1 MFTSIASVSISG
13 RLDAKLRAIAD
24 AGFDGVELVENDLLA
39 FDGAA
44 REVGR
49 TIRELGLKCTAFQ
62 RVDDFEGTSGAVR
75 THNFNLIERKLDTM
89 EQVGA
94 DLLIVGSSATMAA
107 SGDRQRIVADFHEL
121 AERAHARGMRVGYEA
136 LAWGRYIFDHR
147 EAWSVVKETNHPA
160 LGLVLGSFHSL
171 VRNIPIDSL
180 PDIDPAKIFLVHL
193 ADAPVIQMDFRSWS
207 RHFRYLP
214 GQGELDL
221 EAYVA
226 ALRARGY
233 NGIWSLEVF
242 NDRYRASA
250 ASTSAIDG
258 MRSLRYIEDQVARR
272 LLLAKGSGRPPRVQ
286 CHGIEFIEFAAN
298 DNEVEPLGQMFETLG
313 FTLTGRHRSKRVMRW
328 SQNGINLLI
337 NNEPVSFARAYA
349 DMHGASVCAMGV
361 RVEDVGAAMERAR
374 ALQISS
380 FSQPVGPGELQIPAA
395 RGVGESLLYFIRA
408 GEEQHLWKN
417 DFLSVSDSAAAARGV
432 GLQRIDHVT
441 QTMQYEAMLSW
452 LLYYLSLFAVSKT
465 GQIEIDDPFGLV
477 YSQAVESAD
486 RSFRI
491 VLNSSPTPQTLSSRF
506 LHGFMGAG
514 VQHLALQTDD
524 IFRTAQLLKE
534 RGAQMLPIPA
544 NYYED
549 LQARFDLDNALIERL
564 AANDILYER
573 EGQGEYFQLFTRA
586 FAKRFFF
593 EIVQRRSYQAYGASN
608 AAIRIAAQSRYRP
621 DVQVSAPG

>member
-13 RLDAKLRAIAD
+13 RLDAKLRAIVD
-24 AGFDGVELVENDLLA
+24 AGFDGVELVENDLLTY
-39 FDGAA
+39 DGTA
-44 REVGR
+44 RDVGR
-49 TIRELGLKCTAFQ
+49 MIRELGLTCTAFQ
-62 RVDDFEGTSGAVR
+62 RVNDFEGMSGAVR
-75 THNFNLIERKLDTM
+75 THNFSLIERKLDAM
-89 EQVGA
+89 EQVGT
-94 DLLIVGSSATMAA
+94 DLLIVGSNGSTAT

-121 AERAHARGMRVGYEA
+121 TERVHARGMRIGYEA

-147 EAWSVVKETNHPA
+147 EAWAVVKEVNHPA

-171 VRNIPIDSL
+171 VRNIPIESL

-193 ADAPVIQMDFRSWS
+193 ADSPVMQMDYRSWS

-242 NDRYRASA
+242 NDRYRSNA
-250 ASTSAIDG
+250 ASTTAVDG

-286 CHGIEFIEFAAN
+286 CHGIEFVEFAAN
-298 DNEVEPLGQMFETLG
+298 DNEVEPLGQMFEALG
-313 FTLTGRHRSKRVMRW
+313 FAHTGQHRSKRVTRW

-337 NNEPVSFARAYA
+337 NNEPASFARAYA
-349 DMHGASVCAMGV
+349 DMHGASVCAMGI
-361 RVEDVGAAMERAR
+361 RVEDVQAAMERAQ

-380 FSQPVGPGELQIPAA
+380 FSQPVRSGELQIPAA
-395 RGVGESLLYFIRA
+395 RGVGESLLYFIRD
-408 GEEQHLWKN
+408 GEEQQVWKN
-417 DFLSVSDSAAAARGV
+417 DFLAVSDGAAGSRGV
-432 GLQRIDHVT
+432 GLTRIDYVT
-441 QTMQYEAMLSW
+441 QTMEYEAMLSW

-465 GQIEIDDPFGLV
+465 AQVEIDDPFGLV
-477 YSQAVESAD
+477 YSQAVESSD
-486 RSFRI
+486 RTFRM
-491 VLNSSPTPQTLSSRF
+491 VLNSSSTPQTLSSRF

-524 IFRTAQLLKE
+524 IFKTARLLKE
-534 RGAQMLPIPA
+534 HGAQTLPIPA

-549 LQARFDLDNALIERL
+549 LQARFDLDSALIERL

-573 EGQGEYFQLFTRA
+573 EGRGEYFQLFTRA

-593 EIVQRRSYQAYGASN
+593 EIVQRRSYQSYGASN

-621 DVQVSAPG
+621 DAQE

>member
-39 FDGAA
+39 FDGTA
-44 REVGR
+44 RDVGR
-49 TIRELGLKCTAFQ
+49 MIRELGLKCSAFQ
-62 RVDDFEGTSGAVR
+62 RVDDFEGMSGAAR
-75 THNFNLIERKLDTM
+75 AHNFKRIERKLDTM

-94 DLLIVGSSATMAA
+94 DLLIVGSNASMAT

-121 AERAHARGMRVGYEA
+121 AERAHARGMRIGYEA

-147 EAWSVVKETNHPA
+147 EAWSVVKEADHPA

-171 VRNIPIDSL
+171 VRNIPIESL
-180 PDIDPAKIFLVHL
+180 PDIDPARIFLVHL
-193 ADAPVIQMDFRSWS
+193 ADAPVMQMDFRSWS

-233 NGIWSLEVF
+233 NGTWSLEVF

-250 ASTSAIDG
+250 AATSAVDG

-286 CHGIEFIEFAAN
+286 CHGIEFVEFAAN
-298 DNEVEPLGQMFETLG
+298 DNEVEPLGQMFEALG
-313 FTLTGRHRSKRVMRW
+313 FTLTGRHRSKRVTRW

-337 NNEPVSFARAYA
+337 NNEPASFARAYA
-349 DMHGASVCAMGV
+349 DLHGASVCAMGV
-361 RVEDVGAAMERAR
+361 RVEDVQAAMDRAQ
-374 ALQISS
+374 ALQIGS
-380 FSQPVGPGELQIPAA
+380 FSQPVGPGELRIPAA
-395 RGVGESLLYFIRA
+395 GGVGESLLYFIRD
-408 GEEQHLWKN
+408 GEEQHVWKN
-417 DFLSVSDSAAAARGV
+417 DFLSVGDSTASARGV
-432 GLQRIDHVT
+432 GLLRIDYVT

-465 GQIEIDDPFGLV
+465 AQVEIDDPFGLV

-486 RSFRI
+486 RTFRI

-524 IFRTAQLLKE
+524 IFATARLLKE
-534 RGAQMLPIPA
+534 RGAQTLPIPA

-549 LQARFDLDNALIERL
+549 LQARFDLDGALIERL
-564 AANDILYER
+564 AANGILYER

-593 EIVQRRSYQAYGASN
+593 EIVQRRNYHAYGASN

-621 DVQVSAPG
+621 DAGTPEQD

>member
-13 RLDAKLRAIAD
+13 RLDAKLRAIVD
-24 AGFDGVELVENDLLA
+24 AGFDGVELVENDLLTY
-39 FDGAA
+39 DGTA
-44 REVGR
+44 RDVGR
-49 TIRELGLKCTAFQ
+49 MIRELGLTCTAFQ
-62 RVDDFEGTSGAVR
+62 RVNDFEGMSGAAR
-75 THNFNLIERKLDTM
+75 AHNFSLIERKLDAM
-89 EQVGA
+89 EQVGT
-94 DLLIVGSSATMAA
+94 DLLIVGSNGSTAT

-121 AERAHARGMRVGYEA
+121 TERVHARGMRIGYEA

-147 EAWSVVKETNHPA
+147 EAWAVVKEVNHPA

-171 VRNIPIDSL
+171 VRNIPIESL

-193 ADAPVIQMDFRSWS
+193 ADAPVIQMDYRSWS

-250 ASTSAIDG
+250 ASTTAVDG

-286 CHGIEFIEFAAN
+286 CHGIEFVEFAAN
-298 DNEVEPLGQMFETLG
+298 DNEVEPLGQMFEALG
-313 FTLTGRHRSKRVMRW
+313 FTRTGQHRSKRVTRW

-337 NNEPVSFARAYA
+337 NNEPASFARAYA

-361 RVEDVGAAMERAR
+361 RVEDVQAAMERAR

-380 FSQPVGPGELQIPAA
+380 FSQPVRSGELQIPAA
-395 RGVGESLLYFIRA
+395 RGVGESLLYFIRD
-408 GEEQHLWKN
+408 GEEQHVWKN
-417 DFLSVSDSAAAARGV
+417 DFLAVSDAAGASRGV
-432 GLQRIDHVT
+432 GLTRIDYVT
-441 QTMQYEAMLSW
+441 QTMEYEGMLSW

-465 GQIEIDDPFGLV
+465 AQVEIDDPFGLV
-477 YSQAVESAD
+477 YSQAVESSD
-486 RSFRI
+486 RTFRI
-491 VLNSSPTPQTLSSRF
+491 VLNSSSTPQTLSSRF

-514 VQHLALQTDD
+514 VQQLALQTDD
-524 IFRTAQLLKE
+524 IFKTARLLKDH
-534 RGAQMLPIPA
+534 GAQTLPIPA

-549 LQARFDLDNALIERL
+549 LQARFDLDSALIERL

-593 EIVQRRSYQAYGASN
+593 EIVQRRSYQSYGASN
-608 AAIRIAAQSRYRP
+608 AAIRIAAQSRYRS
-621 DVQVSAPG
+621 DAQK

>member
-13 RLDAKLRAIAD
+13 RLDAKLRAIVE
-24 AGFDGVELVENDLLA
+24 AGFDGVELVENDLLTY
-39 FDGAA
+39 DGTA
-44 REVGR
+44 RDVGR
-49 TIRELGLKCTAFQ
+49 MIRELGLTCTAFQ
-62 RVDDFEGTSGAVR
+62 RVNDFEGMSGAVR
-75 THNFNLIERKLDTM
+75 THNFSLIERKLDAM
-89 EQVGA
+89 EQVGT
-94 DLLIVGSSATMAA
+94 DLLIVGSNGSTAT

-121 AERAHARGMRVGYEA
+121 TERVHARGMRIGYEA

-147 EAWSVVKETNHPA
+147 EAWAVVKEVNHPA

-171 VRNIPIDSL
+171 VRNIPIESL

-193 ADAPVIQMDFRSWS
+193 ADAPVIQMDYRSWS

-242 NDRYRASA
+242 NDRYRSNA
-250 ASTSAIDG
+250 ASTTAVDG

-286 CHGIEFIEFAAN
+286 CHGIEFVEFAAN
-298 DNEVEPLGQMFETLG
+298 DNEVEPLGQMFEALG
-313 FTLTGRHRSKRVMRW
+313 FTLTGQHRSKRVTRW

-337 NNEPVSFARAYA
+337 NNEPASFARAYA
-349 DMHGASVCAMGV
+349 DMHGASVCAMGI
-361 RVEDVGAAMERAR
+361 RVEDVQAAMERAQ

-380 FSQPVGPGELQIPAA
+380 FSQPVRSGELQIPAA
-395 RGVGESLLYFIRA
+395 RGVGESLLYFIRD
-408 GEEQHLWKN
+408 GEEQQVWKN
-417 DFLSVSDSAAAARGV
+417 DFLAVSDGAAGARGV
-432 GLQRIDHVT
+432 GLTRIDYVT
-441 QTMQYEAMLSW
+441 QTMEYEAMLSW

-465 GQIEIDDPFGLV
+465 AQVEIEDPFGLV
-477 YSQAVESAD
+477 YSQAVESSD
-486 RSFRI
+486 RTFRM
-491 VLNSSPTPQTLSSRF
+491 VLNSSSTPQTLSSRF

-524 IFRTAQLLKE
+524 IFKTARLLKE
-534 RGAQMLPIPA
+534 HGAQTLPIPA

-549 LQARFDLDNALIERL
+549 LQARFDLDSALIERL

-593 EIVQRRSYQAYGASN
+593 EIVQRRSYQSYGASN

-621 DVQVSAPG
+621 DAQK

>member
-1 MFTSIASVSISG
+1 M
-13 RLDAKLRAIAD
+13 
-24 AGFDGVELVENDLLA
+24 
-39 FDGAA
+39 
-44 REVGR
+44 
-49 TIRELGLKCTAFQ
+49 IRELGLTCTAFQ
-62 RVDDFEGTSGAVR
+62 RVSDFEGMPPAVR
-75 THNFNLIERKLDTM
+75 TRNFSLIERRFDTM

-94 DLLIVGSSATMAA
+94 DLLIVGSNASTAT
-107 SGDRQRIVADFHEL
+107 SGDRQRITEDFHEL
-121 AERAHARGMRVGYEA
+121 ADRAQARGMRIGYEA

-171 VRNIPIDSL
+171 ARNIPMESL
-180 PDIDPAKIFLVHL
+180 PDIDPARIFLVHL
-193 ADAPVIQMDFRSWS
+193 ADAPMMQMDFRSWS

-226 ALRARGY
+226 ALRGRGY

-250 ASTSAIDG
+250 ASTTAVDG

-286 CHGIEFIEFAAN
+286 CHGIEFIEFAAT
-298 DNEVEPLGQMFETLG
+298 DDEVEPLGQMFQALG
-313 FTLTGRHRSKRVMRW
+313 FTLTSRHRSKRVTRW
-328 SQNGINLLI
+328 SQHGINLLI
-337 NNEPVSFARAYA
+337 NNEPASFARAYA
-349 DMHGASVCAMGV
+349 EMHGASVCAMGI
-361 RVEDVGAAMERAR
+361 RVEDVQAAMERAR
-374 ALQISS
+374 ALQIES

-395 RGVGESLLYFIRA
+395 RGVGESLVYFIRA
-408 GEEQHLWKN
+408 GEEHHVWKN
-417 DFLSVSDSAAAARGV
+417 DFIAVSEPQAAAVDV
-432 GLQRIDHVT
+432 GLLRIDYVT

-465 GQIEIDDPFGLV
+465 AQVEIDDPFGLV
-477 YSQAVESAD
+477 YSQAVESSD
-486 RSFRI
+486 RTFRI
-491 VLNSSPTPQTLSSRF
+491 VLNSSPTLQTLSSRF

-514 VQHLALQTDD
+514 VQHMALQSED
-524 IFRTAQLLKE
+524 IFLTARLLKE
-534 RGAQMLPIPA
+534 RGAQLLPIPA

-549 LQARFDLDNALIERL
+549 LQARFDLDAGLIERL
-564 AANDILYER
+564 AANNILYER

-593 EIVQRRSYQAYGASN
+593 EIVQRRNYHAYGASN
-608 AAIRIAAQSRYRP
+608 AAIRIAAQSRYRS
-621 DVQVSAPG
+621 DSQG

>member
-13 RLDAKLRAIAD
+13 RLDAKLRAIVE
-24 AGFDGVELVENDLLA
+24 AGFDGVELVENDLLTY
-39 FDGAA
+39 DGTP
-44 REVGR
+44 RDVGR
-49 TIRELGLKCTAFQ
+49 MIRELGLSCTAFQ
-62 RVDDFEGTSGAVR
+62 RVNDFEGMSGAAR
-75 THNFNLIERKLDTM
+75 AHNFSLIERKLDAM
-89 EQVGA
+89 EQVGT
-94 DLLIVGSSATMAA
+94 DLLIVGSNGLTTT

-121 AERAHARGMRVGYEA
+121 TERVHARGMRIGYEA

-147 EAWSVVKETNHPA
+147 EAWAVVKEVNHPA

-171 VRNIPIDSL
+171 ARNIPIDSL

-193 ADAPVIQMDFRSWS
+193 ADAPVIQMDYRSWS

-250 ASTSAIDG
+250 AATTAVDG

-286 CHGIEFIEFAAN
+286 CHGIEFVEFAAN

-313 FTLTGRHRSKRVMRW
+313 FTLTGRHRSKRVTRW

-337 NNEPVSFARAYA
+337 NNEPASFARAYA

-361 RVEDVGAAMERAR
+361 RVEDVQAAMERAQ

-395 RGVGESLLYFIRA
+395 RGVGESLLYFIRD
-408 GEEQHLWKN
+408 GEEQHVWKN
-417 DFLSVSDSAAAARGV
+417 DFLAVSDVGAGARGV
-432 GLQRIDHVT
+432 GLTRIDYVT
-441 QTMQYEAMLSW
+441 QTMEYEAMLSW

-465 GQIEIDDPFGLV
+465 AQVEIDDPFGLV
-477 YSQAVESAD
+477 YSQAVESSD
-486 RSFRI
+486 RTFRM
-491 VLNSSPTPQTLSSRF
+491 VLNSSSSTLR
-506 LHGFMGAG
+506 
-514 VQHLALQTDD
+514 
-524 IFRTAQLLKE
+524 
-534 RGAQMLPIPA
+534 
-544 NYYED
+544 
-549 LQARFDLDNALIERL
+549 
-564 AANDILYER
+564 
-573 EGQGEYFQLFTRA
+573 
-586 FAKRFFF
+586 
-593 EIVQRRSYQAYGASN
+593 
-608 AAIRIAAQSRYRP
+608 
-621 DVQVSAPG
+621 

>member
-24 AGFDGVELVENDLLA
+24 AGFDGVELVENDLLTY
-39 FDGAA
+39 DGTA
-44 REVGR
+44 RDVGR
-49 TIRELGLKCTAFQ
+49 MIRDLGLTCTAFQ
-62 RVDDFEGTSGAVR
+62 RANDFEGMTGAAR
-75 THNFNLIERKLDTM
+75 SRNFDLIERKLDTM
-89 EQVGA
+89 EHVGSR
-94 DLLIVGSSATMAA
+94 LLIVGSNASTAT
-107 SGDRQRIVADFHEL
+107 SGDRQRIVDDFREL
-121 AERAHARGMRVGYEA
+121 ADRAHARGMRIGYEA

-147 EAWSVVKETNHPA
+147 EAWSVVKDTNHPA

-171 VRNIPIDSL
+171 VRNVPIESL
-180 PDIDPAKIFLVHL
+180 PEIDPARIFLVHL

-233 NGIWSLEVF
+233 NDIWSLEVF

-250 ASTSAIDG
+250 ASTTAVDG

-286 CHGIEFIEFAAN
+286 CHGIEFIEFAAS
-298 DNEVEPLGQMFETLG
+298 DSEVEPLGQMFETLG
-313 FTLTGRHRSKRVMRW
+313 FALTGRHRSKRVTRW
-328 SQNGINLLI
+328 TQDGISLLI
-337 NNEPVSFARAYA
+337 NNEPASFARAYA
-349 DMHGASVCAMGV
+349 DMHGASVCAIGV
-361 RVEDVGAAMERAR
+361 RVEDVHAAMDRAQ

-380 FSQPVGPGELQIPAA
+380 FSQPVGSGELQIPAA
-395 RGVGESLLYFIRA
+395 RGVGESLLYFIRD
-408 GEEQHLWKN
+408 GEEQHVWKN
-417 DFLSVSDSAAAARGV
+417 DFFAVSDAAASTRGV
-432 GLQRIDHVT
+432 GLRRIDYLT

-465 GQIEIDDPFGLV
+465 AQVEIEDPFGLV
-477 YSQAVESAD
+477 YSQAVESSD
-486 RSFRI
+486 RTFRI

-524 IFRTAQLLKE
+524 IFQTARLLRE
-534 RGAQMLPIPA
+534 RGAQTLPIPA

-549 LQARFDLDNALIERL
+549 LQARFNLDVAQIERL
-564 AANDILYER
+564 AANNILYER
-573 EGQGEYFQLFTRA
+573 EGQGEYFHLFTRA

-593 EIVQRRSYQAYGASN
+593 EIVQRRNYQAYGLSN

-621 DVQVSAPG
+621 DAES

>member
-13 RLDAKLRAIAD
+13 RLDAKLRAIVE
-24 AGFDGVELVENDLLA
+24 AGFDGVELVENDLLTY
-39 FDGAA
+39 DGTA
-44 REVGR
+44 RDVGR
-49 TIRELGLKCTAFQ
+49 MIRELGLTCTAFQ
-62 RVDDFEGTSGAVR
+62 RVNDFEGMSGAAR
-75 THNFNLIERKLDTM
+75 AHSFSLIERKLDAM
-89 EQVGA
+89 EQVGT
-94 DLLIVGSSATMAA
+94 DLLIVGSNGSTAT

-121 AERAHARGMRVGYEA
+121 AERVHARGMRVGYEA

-147 EAWSVVKETNHPA
+147 EAWAVVKEVSHPA

-180 PDIDPAKIFLVHL
+180 PDIDPARIFLVHL

-250 ASTSAIDG
+250 ASTTAVDG

-286 CHGIEFIEFAAN
+286 CHGIEFVEFAAN

-313 FTLTGRHRSKRVMRW
+313 FTLTGRHRSKRVTRW

-337 NNEPVSFARAYA
+337 NNEPASFARAYA

-361 RVEDVGAAMERAR
+361 RVENVQAAMERAQ

-380 FSQPVGPGELQIPAA
+380 FSQPVGAGELQIPAA
-395 RGVGESLLYFIRA
+395 RGVGESLLYFIRD
-408 GEEQHLWKN
+408 GEEQHVWKN
-417 DFLSVSDSAAAARGV
+417 DFLAVSDPAAGARGV
-432 GLQRIDHVT
+432 DLTRIDYVT
-441 QTMQYEAMLSW
+441 QTMEYEAMLSW

-465 GQIEIDDPFGLV
+465 AQVEIDDPFGLV
-477 YSQAVESAD
+477 YSQAVESSD
-486 RSFRI
+486 RTFRI
-491 VLNSSPTPQTLSSRF
+491 VLNSSSTPQTLSSRF

-514 VQHLALQTDD
+514 VQHLALQTND
-524 IFRTAQLLKE
+524 IFKTALLLKE
-534 RGAQMLPIPA
+534 YGAQTLPIPA

-549 LQARFDLDNALIERL
+549 LQARYDLDGALIERL

-573 EGQGEYFQLFTRA
+573 DGRGEYFQLFTRA

-593 EIVQRRSYQAYGASN
+593 EIVQRRDYQSYGASN
-608 AAIRIAAQSRYRP
+608 AAIRIAAQSRYRA
-621 DVQVSAPG
+621 DSQN

>member
-13 RLDAKLRAIAD
+13 RLDAKLRAIVE
-24 AGFDGVELVENDLLA
+24 AGFDGVELVENDLLTY
-39 FDGAA
+39 DGTA
-44 REVGR
+44 RDVGR
-49 TIRELGLKCTAFQ
+49 MIRELGLTCTAFQ
-62 RVDDFEGTSGAVR
+62 RVNDFEGMSGAAR
-75 THNFNLIERKLDTM
+75 AHSFSLIERKLDAM
-89 EQVGA
+89 EQVGT
-94 DLLIVGSSATMAA
+94 DLLIVGSNGSTAT

-121 AERAHARGMRVGYEA
+121 AERVHARGMRVGYEA

-147 EAWSVVKETNHPA
+147 EAWAVVKEVSHPA

-180 PDIDPAKIFLVHL
+180 PDIDPARIFLVHL

-250 ASTSAIDG
+250 ASTTAVDG

-286 CHGIEFIEFAAN
+286 CHGIEFVEFAAN

-313 FTLTGRHRSKRVMRW
+313 FTLTGRHRSKRVTRW

-337 NNEPVSFARAYA
+337 NNEPASFARAYA

-361 RVEDVGAAMERAR
+361 RVENVQAAMERAQ

-380 FSQPVGPGELQIPAA
+380 FSQPVGAGELQIPAA
-395 RGVGESLLYFIRA
+395 RGVGESLLYFIRD
-408 GEEQHLWKN
+408 GEEQHVWKN
-417 DFLSVSDSAAAARGV
+417 DFLAVSDPAAGARGV
-432 GLQRIDHVT
+432 DLTRIDYVT
-441 QTMQYEAMLSW
+441 QTMEYEAMLSW

-465 GQIEIDDPFGLV
+465 AQVEIDDPFGLV
-477 YSQAVESAD
+477 YSQAVESSD
-486 RSFRI
+486 RTFRI
-491 VLNSSPTPQTLSSRF
+491 VLNSSSTPQTLSSRF

-514 VQHLALQTDD
+514 VQHLALQTND
-524 IFRTAQLLKE
+524 IFKTALLLKE
-534 RGAQMLPIPA
+534 YGAQTLPIPA

-549 LQARFDLDNALIERL
+549 LQARYDLDGALIERL

-573 EGQGEYFQLFTRA
+573 EGRGEYFQLFTRA

-593 EIVQRRSYQAYGASN
+593 EIVQRRDYQSYGASN
-608 AAIRIAAQSRYRP
+608 AAIRIAAQSRYRA
-621 DVQVSAPG
+621 DSQN

>member
-39 FDGAA
+39 FDGTA
-44 REVGR
+44 RDVGR
-49 TIRELGLKCTAFQ
+49 MIREFGLKCTAFQ
-62 RVDDFEGTSGAVR
+62 RVDDFEGMSGAAR
-75 THNFNLIERKLDTM
+75 AHNFNLIERKLDTM

-94 DLLIVGSSATMAA
+94 DLLIVGSNASTAT

-121 AERAHARGMRVGYEA
+121 AERAHARGMRIGYEA

-147 EAWSVVKETNHPA
+147 EAWSVVKDANHPA

-180 PDIDPAKIFLVHL
+180 PDIDPVKIFLVHL
-193 ADAPVIQMDFRSWS
+193 ADAPVIQMDLRSWS

-250 ASTSAIDG
+250 ASTSAVDG

-272 LLLAKGSGRPPRVQ
+272 LLLAKGSGRPPRVR

-298 DNEVEPLGQMFETLG
+298 DNEVEPLGKMFETLG
-313 FTLTGRHRSKRVMRW
+313 FTLTGRHRSKRVTRW

-337 NNEPVSFARAYA
+337 NNEPASFARAYA

-361 RVEDVGAAMERAR
+361 RVEDVQAAMERAQ

-380 FSQPVGPGELQIPAA
+380 FSQPVAPGELQIPAA
-395 RGVGESLLYFIRA
+395 RGVGESLLYFIRD
-408 GEEQHLWKN
+408 GEEQHVWKN
-417 DFLSVSDSAAAARGV
+417 DFLSVSDPTAGARAV
-432 GLQRIDHVT
+432 GLLRIDYVT

-465 GQIEIDDPFGLV
+465 AQVEIDDPFGLV
-477 YSQAVESAD
+477 YSQALEASD
-486 RSFRI
+486 RTFRI

-514 VQHLALQTDD
+514 VQHLALQTDN
-524 IFRTAQLLKE
+524 IFKTARLLQE
-534 RGAQMLPIPA
+534 RGAQMLPIAA

-549 LQARFDLDNALIERL
+549 LQARFDLDGALIERL
-564 AANDILYER
+564 AANNILYER
-573 EGQGEYFQLFTRA
+573 DGQGEYFQLITRA

-593 EIVQRRSYQAYGASN
+593 EVVQRRNYQAYGASN

-621 DVQVSAPG
+621 DAQG